1 LRWIGKLLS
10 KLIRFDIHVIPFHLF
25 LIHLISSTMAKNYQ
39 RTAEI
44 SRRDFIKV
52 SALAS
57 VSLPIIHTTAFG
69 NLAHSVSGSRVR
81 PEWRNRQSGMAYRQ
95 LGRTGYMV
103 SEVVNGGDPVSSTH
117 YRQVELAIEMGL
129 NYLDTAPAYGRGES
143 EKGYGKVIDSSSKRE
158 KVFIN
163 TKISSFTGVRN
174 RMYRE
179 IFDGLPSGKQEKVL
193 KKAAEMR
200 LERGVDKPGYFF
212 IYWPGQEQS
221 MDPSYLSNAM
231 MADYGHL
238 VDGSTK
244 FRETIDKSLEE
255 SMKRVGTDYF
265 DLVMCPHGANC
276 PEEVNVPEV
285 FEIFADLKK
294 QGKTR
299 YLGVSSHNDP
309 AGVLKAAAAT
319 GKYDVA
325 MIAYNVANDGYLE
338 DAIRQAHDSGMGV
351 IAMKVAMAVATQHE
365 ELRPLPA
372 WRGEKLNQLIPGDD
386 MKLPVKA
393 YLWALQ
399 NPRLSA
405 VISNMW
411 DEQYVR
417 ENLSV
422 AGKKV
427 DFNRG

>member
-1 LRWIGKLLS
+1 MENKTRK
-10 KLIRFDIHVIPFHLF
+10 KP
-25 LIHLISSTMAKNYQ
+25 
-39 RTAEI
+39 EI
-44 SRRDFIKV
+44 SRRNFIKA
-52 SALAS
+52 STLAS
-57 VSLPIIHTTAFG
+57 LSLPMVYTNSYGKINSHTSKWSAE
-69 NLAHSVSGSRVR
+69 
-81 PEWRNRQSGMAYRQ
+81 PEWRNRQAGMTYRQ
-95 LGRTGYMV
+95 LGRTGYMI

-129 NYLDTAPAYGRGES
+129 NYLDTAPAYGGGES
-143 EKGYGKVIDSSSKRE
+143 EKGYGKVLKSPSMRE

-179 IFDGLPSGKQEKVL
+179 IFDGLPSGKQEKIL

-212 IYWPGQEQS
+212 IYWPGQEKS

-231 MADYGHL
+231 MEDYGHL

-244 FRETIDKSLEE
+244 FRETIFNSLEE

-285 FEIFADLKK
+285 FEIFSELKK
-294 QGKTR
+294 QGKAR

-309 AGVLKAAAAT
+309 AGVLKAAAET

-338 DAIRQAHDSGMGV
+338 GAIRRAHTAGMGV

-372 WRGEKLNQLIPGDD
+372 WRGEKLNQLIPDDD

-422 AGKKV
+422 VGKKV

>member
-1 LRWIGKLLS
+1 MGN
-10 KLIRFDIHVIPFHLF
+10 V
-25 LIHLISSTMAKNYQ
+25 KNKVFS
-39 RTAEI
+39 I
-44 SRRDFIKV
+44 SRRNFIRT
-52 SALAS
+52 STIAS
-57 VSLPIIHTTAFG
+57 LSLPAMFVRSK
-69 NLAHSVSGSRVR
+69 AGSTSLVQSTKVKK
-81 PEWRNRQSGMAYRQ
+81 EWRNQQSGMAYRQ

-103 SEVVNGGDPVSSTH
+103 SEVVNGGDPVSPSKI
-117 YRQVELAIEMGL
+117 RQVELAMEMGL

-143 EKGYGKVIDSSSKRE
+143 EKGYGKLIDSSSKRE

-174 RMYRE
+174 RFYRE
-179 IFDGLPSGKQEKVL
+179 IFDGLPSGKQEKIL

-200 LERGVDKPGYFF
+200 EERGVDRPEYFF
-212 IYWPGQEQS
+212 IYWPGQERS

-231 MADYGHL
+231 MEDYGHL
-238 VDGSTK
+238 VDAGK
-244 FRETIDKSLEE
+244 AFREVIIKSVED
-255 SMKRVGTDYF
+255 SMMRVGTDYF
-265 DLVMCPHGANC
+265 DLVMCPHGANS
-276 PEEVNVPEV
+276 PEEVTIPEV

-294 QGKTR
+294 QGKVR
-299 YLGVSSHNDP
+299 HLGVSSHNDP

-325 MIAYNVANDGYLE
+325 MVAYNVANDGYMD
-338 DAIRQAHDSGMGV
+338 DAIRQAYQAGMGV
-351 IAMKVAMAVATQHE
+351 IGMKVAMAVATQHE

-405 VISNMW
+405 VISNLW
-411 DEQYVR
+411 DEQHVR

-427 DFNRG
+427 DLKRG

>member
-1 LRWIGKLLS
+1 MGKNN
-10 KLIRFDIHVIPFHLF
+10 HVKP
-25 LIHLISSTMAKNYQ
+25 
-39 RTAEI
+39 EI
-44 SRRDFIKV
+44 SRRNFIKT
-52 SALAS
+52 STLAS
-57 VSLPIIHTTAFG
+57 LSLPVIYTASFG
-69 NLAHSVSGSRVR
+69 KVNPTVLKRSPE

-95 LGRTGYMV
+95 LGRTGYMI

-143 EKGYGKVIDSSSKRE
+143 EKGYGKVLDSSSKRE

-179 IFDGLPSGKQEKVL
+179 IFDGLPSGKQEKIL
-193 KKAAEMR
+193 RKAAEMR

-212 IYWPGQEQS
+212 IYWPGQEKS

-244 FRETIDKSLEE
+244 FRETIFNSLEE
-255 SMKRVGTDYF
+255 SMERVGTDYF

-285 FEIFADLKK
+285 FEIFAELKK
-294 QGKTR
+294 QGKAR

-309 AGVLKAAAAT
+309 AGVLKAAADT
-319 GKYDVA
+319 GQYDVA
-325 MIAYNVANDGYLE
+325 MVAYNVANDGYLD
-338 DAIRQAHDSGMGV
+338 DAIRHAHSAGMGV

-422 AGKKV
+422 AGRKV

>member
-1 LRWIGKLLS
+1 MGDK
-10 KLIRFDIHVIPFHLF
+10 
-25 LIHLISSTMAKNYQ
+25 KNKIQ
-39 RTAEI
+39 EI
-44 SRRDFIKV
+44 SRRNFIRT

-57 VSLPIIHTTAFG
+57 LSLPIVFSPTYSKSTHQDSIYQAG
-69 NLAHSVSGSRVR
+69 

-103 SEVVNGGDPVSSTH
+103 SEVVNGGDPVSTTN

-174 RMYRE
+174 RFYRE
-179 IFDGLPSGKQEKVL
+179 IFDGLPSGKQEKIL

-231 MADYGHL
+231 MDDYGHL
-238 VDGSTK
+238 VDGSAK
-244 FRETIDKSLEE
+244 FRETIFNSLEE

-285 FEIFADLKK
+285 FEIFADIKK
-294 QGKTR
+294 QGKAR

-325 MIAYNVANDGYLE
+325 MVAYNVVNDGYLE
-338 DAIRQAHDSGMGV
+338 DAIRQAHDAGMGV

-365 ELRPLPA
+365 ELLPLPA
-372 WRGEKLNQLIPGDD
+372 WRGEKLNQLIPGED

-405 VISNMW
+405 VISNLW
-411 DEQYVR
+411 DEKYVR
-417 ENLSV
+417 ENLAV

-427 DFNRG
+427 DLNRG

>member
-1 LRWIGKLLS
+1 MEDK
-10 KLIRFDIHVIPFHLF
+10 
-25 LIHLISSTMAKNYQ
+25 KNKILG
-39 RTAEI
+39 I
-44 SRRDFIKV
+44 SRRNFIK
-52 SALAS
+52 SSTL
-57 VSLPIIHTTAFG
+57 VSLSLPAIFTRSYSMSNNAGISHR
-69 NLAHSVSGSRVR
+69 SE

-103 SEVVNGGDPVSSTH
+103 SEVVNGGDPVSTTN
-117 YRQVELAIEMGL
+117 YKQVEVAIEMGL

-143 EKGYGKVIDSSSKRE
+143 EKGYGKVIGSSSKRE
-158 KVFIN
+158 SVFIN

-174 RMYRE
+174 RLYRE
-179 IFDGLPSGKQEKVL
+179 IYDGLPSGKQEKIL

-231 MADYGHL
+231 MEDYGHM

-244 FRETIDKSLEE
+244 FRETIINSLEE

-294 QGKTR
+294 QGKAR

-309 AGVLKAAAAT
+309 AGVLKAAADT
-319 GKYDVA
+319 GEYDVA
-325 MIAYNVANDGYLE
+325 MVAYNVANDGYLE
-338 DAIRQAHDSGMGV
+338 DAIRHAHDAGMGV

-372 WRGEKLNQLIPGDD
+372 WRGEKLQQLIPGDD

-405 VISNMW
+405 VISNLW
-411 DEQYVR
+411 NEQYVH

-427 DFNRG
+427 DLNRG